1 MQVMAAALLVMVA
14 GACAGPDS
22 ELVLGVASSL
32 NEVSADLAEAFS
44 AVSPDG
50 DVQLSASGSQV
61 LVSQVRGGAPLD
73 VVLTADAAT
82 AQAIAALDGW
92 GDTVRVAGNRMVIA
106 VAEGNPL
113 GIEAVS
119 DLANGEL
126 TIVVAASEVPAG
138 AYTDEL
144 LRRANVRLIP
154 ASNEA
159 SVRGVLTKVRLGEA
173 DAGIV
178 YQTDLLV
185 GGITGVPISDAI
197 NPTVDYYAVAL
208 ESGGSRA
215 TEFVEFLLTSD
226 GQQVFAKHG
235 FAP

>member
-1 MQVMAAALLVMVA
+1 MRAMAATLLVMVA
-14 GACAGPDS
+14 GACSGSES

-32 NEVSADLAEAFS
+32 SEVSADLAEAFG
-44 AVSPDG
+44 AVSRDG
-50 DVQLSASGSQV
+50 EVQLSVSGSQV

-82 AQAIAALDGW
+82 AQTIAALDGW
-92 GDTVRVAGNRMVIA
+92 GDPVRVAGNRMVIA

-113 GIEAVS
+113 GIQTVS

-126 TIVVAASEVPAG
+126 TIVLAASEVPAG

-144 LRRANVRLIP
+144 LRRADVRLVP
-154 ASNEA
+154 DSNEA

-185 GGITGVPISDAI
+185 GGITGVRIPDAI

-208 ESGGSRA
+208 ETGGDQA
-215 TEFVEFLLTSD
+215 AEFVEFLLSRD
-226 GQQVFAKHG
+226 GQSVFANHG